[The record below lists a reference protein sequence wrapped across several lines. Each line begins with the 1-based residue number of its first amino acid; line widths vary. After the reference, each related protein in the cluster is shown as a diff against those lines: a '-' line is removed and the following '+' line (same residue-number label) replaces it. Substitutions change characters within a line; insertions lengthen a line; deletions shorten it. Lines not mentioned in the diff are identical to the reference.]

1 MQAGKLRESVTIQ
14 QKTDVVSDSGE
25 AVATWSTYAAA
36 FADIRTPSGREF
48 FGQDKF
54 NATVSHIVTVRWVTG
69 IKPEMRVLWG
79 SRILNIIYI
88 NEDRQHAKMMQLN
101 CMEAK
106 S

>member
-1 MQAGKLRESVTIQ
+1 MQSGKLRESITIQ

-25 AVATWSTYAAA
+25 VVATWTTYASA

-54 NATVSHIVTVRWVTG
+54 NATASHVVTVRWNAG
-69 IKPEMRVLWG
+69 ITPAMRVLWG

-88 NEDRQHAKMMQLN
+88 NEDRQHANMMQLN
-101 CMEAK
+101 CMEAR
-106 S
+106 